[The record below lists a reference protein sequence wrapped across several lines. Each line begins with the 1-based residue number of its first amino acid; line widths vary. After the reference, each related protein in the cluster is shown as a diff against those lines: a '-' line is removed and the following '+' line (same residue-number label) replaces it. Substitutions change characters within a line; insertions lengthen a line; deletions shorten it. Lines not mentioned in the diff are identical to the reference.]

1 MVNKNSSQCLKNKI
15 KGNSVSKC
23 KCCTNMKLELSVN
36 KEHTVI
42 LIGDNHA
49 RQFAEKLA
57 SNLGY
62 SYELTGM

>member
-1 MVNKNSSQCLKNKI
+1 
-15 KGNSVSKC
+15 
-23 KCCTNMKLELSVN
+23 MKLELSVN

>member
-1 MVNKNSSQCLKNKI
+1 MEDKKKKWTGV
-15 KGNSVSKC
+15 
-23 KCCTNMKLELSVN
+23 LSVN

-49 RQFAEKLA
+49 RRFAEKLA
-57 SNLGY
+57 SNLEN

>member
-1 MVNKNSSQCLKNKI
+1 
-15 KGNSVSKC
+15 
-23 KCCTNMKLELSVN
+23 VN

-42 LIGDNHA
+42 FIENNHA

-57 SNLGY
+57 SNLGN